1 MLGTKSLVD
10 LICGLFWAT
19 LVILRWI
26 QAQFF
31 HPLAEWWLENVLGT
45 WEESLKSVI
54 REAFGNLTRVVNGFF
69 TSVVSLF
76 VDREYGSAQRYRW
89 SRTAAWQN
97 WWGQERNSTFNAL
110 IRRDQGRH
118 SQDGRTPKTGSF
130 PTPGCSLQACMH
142 VGFDMHTLS
151 LRPRQQHT
159 PNLEACHMRAALGV
173 TVP

>member
-10 LICGLFWAT
+10 LVGGLFWAS
-19 LVILRWI
+19 LIILRWI

-118 SQDGRTPKTGSF
+118 SQDGRTPMTG
-130 PTPGCSLQACMH
+130 
-142 VGFDMHTLS
+142 
-151 LRPRQQHT
+151 
-159 PNLEACHMRAALGV
+159 NLLAYDGGSRATMYLPCATHRNALGEAQ
-173 TVP
+173 